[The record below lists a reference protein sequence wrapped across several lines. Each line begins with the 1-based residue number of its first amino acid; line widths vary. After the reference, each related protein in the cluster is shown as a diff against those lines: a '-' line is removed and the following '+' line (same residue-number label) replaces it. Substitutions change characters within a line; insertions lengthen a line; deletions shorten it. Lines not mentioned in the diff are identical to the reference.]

1 MQGIV
6 DRIEEDIVVIEI
18 EGTMYNVDIELLE
31 DEISEGDV
39 VDVEFWE
46 NEIVSVTKDYTQ
58 TQKREEYIDQL
69 TRDLSLIHI

>member
-46 NEIVSVTKDYTQ
+46 NEIVSVTKDYKQ
-58 TQKREEYIDQL
+58 NQKREEYIDQL
-69 TRDLSLIHI
+69 TRDMWE

>member
-18 EGTMYNVDIELLE
+18 EGTMSNVDIELLE

-69 TRDLSLIHI
+69 TRDMWE